1 MRRDAL
7 RQSIAGG
14 ETSAGVNG
22 LDWNNPRSYTMA
34 LAAAPDMTDTRQHA
48 HQLIDRLP
56 ETQIA
61 GLVQF
66 LETIVDPVSAAL
78 RDAPLDDEQ
87 ETEEEQAAVSEARDW
102 LRNNGGNGIPHTEAM
117 RSLGLK

>member
-1 MRRDAL
+1 
-7 RQSIAGG
+7 
-14 ETSAGVNG
+14 
-22 LDWNNPRSYTMA
+22 
-34 LAAAPDMTDTRQHA
+34 MTDTRQHA